1 MTRSVTDASAPAL
14 WELYEDQ
21 FPVRDH
27 LIYLNHAGVTPLCQA
42 SAEAMKG
49 LADDALHFGS
59 FHYDGWLASYEGLR
73 VAAARLIGGAAED
86 IAIVKNTS
94 EGIATIAMGFDWR
107 PGDKIVAFEEEFPAN
122 YYPWKRLEAAG
133 VKVEWL
139 SIFDPMEKIDAACQ
153 GARLLAIS
161 FVQYLSGYRAD
172 LEALGEIC
180 RRRGCFFVVDA
191 IQGLGAF
198 PIDVRKCGIHAL
210 ASDGH
215 KWLLGPEGCGILHI
229 DAALRQRVAAVEF
242 GYTNVARYTDY
253 GTRDMTLRP
262 DAGRYECGTL
272 NTIGCYGLKAA
283 MDFLLQVG
291 VDRVA
296 PAVQSLGDRI
306 ATGAASKGYEVLG
319 RRTPA
324 TGAGIVSFRKPGV
337 DSGAIVRQL
346 NQRHIV
352 TANRSGWVR
361 TSPHFYISP
370 EEIDRMIAE
379 LP

>member
-1 MTRSVTDASAPAL
+1 MTRSATDASAPAL

-21 FPVRDH
+21 FSVRDQ

-42 SAEAMKG
+42 AAEAMKG
-49 LADDALHFGS
+49 LADDAFHFGS
-59 FHYDGWLASYEGLR
+59 FHYDGWLAAYAGLR
-73 VAAARLIGGAAED
+73 AAAARLIGGSPED

-122 YYPWKRLEAAG
+122 YYPWKRLETAG

-139 SIFDPMEKIDAACQ
+139 SIFDPLDKIDAACQ
-153 GARLLAIS
+153 GARLLSIS

-172 LEALGEIC
+172 LEVLGEIC
-180 RRRGCFFVVDA
+180 HRHGCFFVVDA

-198 PIDVRKCGIHAL
+198 PVNVRKCGIHAL
-210 ASDGH
+210 AADGH

-229 DAALRQRVAAVEF
+229 DAELRERVAPVEF

-253 GTRDMTLRP
+253 NTRDMTLRP

-283 MDFLLQVG
+283 IEFLLQVG

-296 PAVQSLGDRI
+296 PVVQSLGDRI
-306 ATGAASKGYEVLG
+306 AAGAASKGYETLG
-319 RRTPA
+319 RRTPE
-324 TGAGIVSFRKPGV
+324 TGAGIVSFRKAGV

-352 TANRSGWVR
+352 TANRGGWVR
-361 TSPHFYISP
+361 SSPHFYISP